1 MYIHKVALANI
12 RGFHYLEIHNW
23 SKQTLIVGKNG
34 TGKTTLLR
42 AIALALC
49 PESDAHSLLLG
60 TNGSLISF
68 GKSEARIQVNLA
80 SLPPDNR
87 EMDLKQYEA
96 ETRGYQL
103 GWSNRP
109 LPKEWQSKYGNWVG
123 NIVVA
128 GYGVGRSQVGFAT
141 KPEYQISDSVS
152 SLFNYQQLLLDP
164 ELTLRRLQDF
174 IGTKKYKN
182 VLQGIK
188 HSLELTSDD
197 EILLPK
203 GGGIL
208 LSGPTIGKQIP
219 LEAWADGYRLMFYWL
234 IDLYGWAMQANSIGE
249 DGHIRGIVLIDE
261 IEQHLHPSLQ
271 TEILP
276 RLAKLLPHVQL
287 FATTHS
293 PLVVLGASPQDVVVL
308 RQVGSQI
315 VKEEAIPDF
324 TGYSAEDMLV
334 DERLFDTPNVYSPD
348 TNRKLAEYNQ
358 LAEIPR
364 EERSKD
370 QTDRLRNL
378 ARELRTQEVP
388 EFRQT
393 TIDPQLKALLEKHNL
408 TS

>member
-1 MYIHKVALANI
+1 MFISEISLKNI
-12 RGFHYLEIHNW
+12 RNFHNLKIACHSN
-23 SKQTLIVGKNG
+23 QTLVMGKNG

-42 AIALALC
+42 SIALGLC
-49 PESDAHSLLLG
+49 PHGDANALLLEPVG
-60 TNGSLISF
+60 EFIATR
-68 GKSEARIQVNLA
+68 KSEGDEGEIEVITHAPYRRVGIQIKRLDDKNGLV
-80 SLPPDNR
+80 
-87 EMDLKQYEA
+87 KI
-96 ETRGYQL
+96 ETL
-103 GWSNRP
+103 EENEP
-109 LPKEWQSKYGNWVG
+109 FTPF
-123 NIVVA
+123 VV
-128 GYGVGRSQVGFAT
+128 GYGVGRANVGAESKF
-141 KPEYQISDSVS
+141 EYRVRDAVY
-152 SLFNYQQLLLDP
+152 SLFNYKHTLLNS

-174 IGTKKYKN
+174 IGTRKYN
-182 VLQGIK
+182 
-188 HSLELTSDD
+188 S
-197 EILLPK
+197 ILLRIKEALDLSPEDKIQMPK
-203 GGGIL
+203 GGGVVI
-208 LSGPTIGKQIP
+208 SGPSIGKQIS